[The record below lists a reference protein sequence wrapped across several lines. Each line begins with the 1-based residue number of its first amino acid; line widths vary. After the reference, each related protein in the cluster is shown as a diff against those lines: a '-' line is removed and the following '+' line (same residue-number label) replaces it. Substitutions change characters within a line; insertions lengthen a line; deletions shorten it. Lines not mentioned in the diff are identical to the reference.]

1 MRILGVDCARV
12 IFNPIVGSVPDAVQ
26 SLHAVTQSGRFEKI
40 YIVSQ
45 VNPVGR
51 FIFSHRLRLR
61 NIWNYTG
68 IPESNLYFCRYRHE
82 KSAICEKLGITDF
95 IDDNLEVLSYM
106 QNVGRLYAFNPKK
119 KNIGKYQL
127 PEHVVFFS
135 SWKEL
140 MPRLLSSER

>member
-12 IFNPIVGSVPDAVQ
+12 IFGPVAGSVPDALL
-26 SLHAVTQSGRFEKI
+26 SLREIVRSGQFEKV

-45 VNPVGR
+45 VSFIGR
-51 FIFSHRLRLR
+51 LTFSYRLGRR
-61 NIWNYTG
+61 DIWRYTG
-68 IPESNLYFCRYRHE
+68 IPKSNLYFCRYRHE

-106 QNVGRLYAFNPKK
+106 QNVPRLYALNSKK
-119 KNIGKYQL
+119 KDVDKYRF
-127 PEHVVFFS
+127 PEHVAFFA

-140 MPRLLSSER
+140 MPRLLASEK